1 MWGPAVWRGWVL
13 LAGGLLLAGALVFGL
28 VRWKQDREKAIFF
41 NSSYEQVVPLT
52 WEPVEE

>member
-13 LAGGLLLAGALVFGL
+13 LAVGLLLAGALVFGL

-41 NSSYEQVVPLT
+41 NSSYEQVVLLT